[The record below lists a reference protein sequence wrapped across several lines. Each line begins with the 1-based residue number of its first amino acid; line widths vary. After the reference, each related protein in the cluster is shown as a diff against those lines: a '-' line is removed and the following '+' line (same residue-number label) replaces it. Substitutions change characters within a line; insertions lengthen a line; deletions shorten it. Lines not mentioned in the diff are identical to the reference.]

1 MQKASLPQDTERKR
15 PGRKSLTYPRNIKK
29 HENEASETADGLRRL
44 DKFIVKAVFKSAL
57 AL

>member
-1 MQKASLPQDTERKR
+1 MQKASLPKDTERKR
-15 PGRKSLTYPRNIKK
+15 ARKKIPDIPRNIKK